1 MHRFLSFYMNALRG
15 KGGKILCD
23 PFSKF
28 DLNLFATCAYDIITG
43 VKKFCEMNFS
53 ICFIDGE
60 KIILVSGGKKCQ
72 MYRTIFLNSFFFL
85 SENR

>member
-28 DLNLFATCAYDIITG
+28 DLNLFATCVYDIITG

-53 ICFIDGE
+53 TCFIDGE
-60 KIILVSGGKKCQ
+60 KNYSCFRWEKMPDVQDDFSK
-72 MYRTIFLNSFFFL
+72 FLFFPL
-85 SENR
+85 